1 MPFHYFIL
9 LKSNGELLI
18 GHATLFHVKSVCLTQ
33 FRRRVKGAHTI
44 DALKVSKRFRSLP
57 PYD

>member
-18 GHATLFHVKSVCLTQ
+18 GPGTLFHVKSVCLAQ
-33 FRRRVKGAHTI
+33 FSRRDKGAHTI
-44 DALKVSKRFRSLP
+44 DALKV
-57 PYD
+57 